1 MRSIRGIRNLH
12 AMSAAVLLIVVVG
25 IGCGG
30 DEASSPQEL
39 PVVGP
44 QPVATVIDD
53 GLLLPG
59 DQRAPDTAAVTTT
72 TTRPIGRPSRPVP
85 APTSATRSPFRL
97 TEVVT
102 TASTPPTTAPVT
114 PG

>member
-1 MRSIRGIRNLH
+1 MRSIREIRNLH

-25 IGCGG
+25 TGCGG
-30 DEASSPQEL
+30 DEASSRQEL

-44 QPVATVIDD
+44 QPVATIIDD

-59 DQRAPDTAAVTTT
+59 DQRAPNAASPVTTT
-72 TTRPIGRPSRPVP
+72 PTRPIGRPLRPVP
-85 APTSATRSPFRL
+85 APTPASRPPVRL

-102 TASTPPTTAPVT
+102 SPAVETAPRH
-114 PG
+114 